1 MKSCVRLPEEYSLI
15 RSIDLLK
22 NKKEALTVNMLSL
35 ILFVLF
41 FIPGQMYMSVIELF
55 GDTVQLA
62 VFILLQLVYIVA
74 HEAVHGVFMKCCL
87 KESKL
92 KFGYKLIY
100 AYAGSDSYY
109 CKKHYI
115 IIALAPLVILGILL
129 LAVNLILK
137 ESFFWPVYFTQL
149 LNISGAAGDIYVFY
163 IMSKMPSDILVNDTG
178 VAMSVYSKNN

>member
-1 MKSCVRLPEEYSLI
+1 MKSCERLPDGYNLI

-22 NKKEALTVNMLSL
+22 NKKEALIVNVISL

-41 FIPGQMYMSVIELF
+41 FIPGQMYVPVTELLF
-55 GDTVQLA
+55 SGDIVQLA
-62 VFILLQLVYIVA
+62 ALLLFQFIYIAA
-74 HEAVHGVFMKCCL
+74 HEAVHGIFMKCYL
-87 KESKL
+87 KNSKL

-100 AYAGSDSYY
+100 AYAGSDGYF

-137 ESFFWPVYFTQL
+137 ETFFWPVYFVQL
-149 LNISGAAGDIYVFY
+149 LNISGAAGDLYVFN
-163 IMSKMPSDILVNDTG
+163 IMRKMPSDILVNDTG
-178 VAMSVYSKNN
+178 IAMSVYAK